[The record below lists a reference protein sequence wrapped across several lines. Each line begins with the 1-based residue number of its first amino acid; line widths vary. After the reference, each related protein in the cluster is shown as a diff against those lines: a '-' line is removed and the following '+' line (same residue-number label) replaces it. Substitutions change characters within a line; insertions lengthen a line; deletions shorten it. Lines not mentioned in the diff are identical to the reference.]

1 MTNYIC
7 GSEVNIK
14 LIVDELY
21 EAYKRCIEDKNFRKE
36 GSVYMADVVNIPAI
50 VNAAFACELYLK
62 SMQNN
67 NITTHKLN
75 TLYGRLKK
83 EDKKYIKDNVENKL
97 KEEDKSFEEILG
109 GLSGSFEFWRY
120 VHEKDDLGKLGFQ
133 DTVKYMPILLEA
145 IKECANKKTCLA

>member
-1 MTNYIC
+1 MINYIC
-7 GSEVNIK
+7 ESEVNIK
-14 LIVDELY
+14 LIADDFY
-21 EAYKRCIEDKNFRKE
+21 EAYKRCVEPKNYRQDN
-36 GSVYMADVVNIPAI
+36 GVRVADVVMIPAT

-67 NITTHKLN
+67 NITTHKLK

-83 EDKKYIKDNVENKL
+83 EDKKYIKDNLENKL
-97 KEEDKSFEEILG
+97 KEENKIFEEILG

-133 DTVKYMPILLEA
+133 DTIKYMPILLEA
-145 IKECANKKTCLA
+145 IKECANRNKQG